1 MITVQVQGYVKVI
14 LTVQSLFFFFVF
26 FFLLLFFNLDTVKCH
41 NRCQLRSLDHSV
53 LLLDKNQLTDW

>member
-14 LTVQSLFFFFVF
+14 LTVQSKLDSFFFFF
-26 FFLLLFFNLDTVKCH
+26 LLFFNLDTVKCH